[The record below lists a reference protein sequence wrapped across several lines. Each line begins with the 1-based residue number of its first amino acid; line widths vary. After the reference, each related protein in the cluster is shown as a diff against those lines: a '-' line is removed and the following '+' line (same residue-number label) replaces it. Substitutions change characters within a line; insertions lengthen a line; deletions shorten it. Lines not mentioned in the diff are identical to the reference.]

1 MLFKKVRKNSLVK
14 LAESNKIR
22 VGETEIKFNL
32 NAMRWLGVILDPGLK
47 LKAYVDLRLEKARN
61 AEARIKGIT
70 SKFGLVP
77 GLTRRIH
84 VAAVQSTMLYGAEI
98 WWENQKLLRK
108 KIEGV
113 INRGARVVTGMW
125 KSTPIDILLAEAN
138 LRKMR
143 VLLDSRQRS
152 FGIRLASLP
161 DENPAKNILP
171 ITLRNRDSAE
181 QSSNHAE

>member
-1 MLFKKVRKNSLVK
+1 M
-14 LAESNKIR
+14 
-22 VGETEIKFNL
+22 
-32 NAMRWLGVILDPGLK
+32 LDPRLK
-47 LKAYVDLRLEKARN
+47 LKAYINLRLEKARN
-61 AEARIKGIT
+61 AKARIKGIT
-70 SKFGLVP
+70 NKFGLAP
-77 GLTRRIH
+77 RLTKRIH

-171 ITLRNRDSAE
+171 VTLRNGDSAE
-181 QSSNHAE
+181 QLSDDVE